1 MRAVKAI
8 REERD
13 DVFEIWD
20 IVKTINTDDVVIS
33 TDTMIEETTVDVI
46 NKKIFDLKEQ
56 IQVLAELIKN
66 EEIKLDL
73 IKNL

>member
-56 IQVLAELIKN
+56 IQALTELIKD
-66 EEIKLDL
+66 EDIKLDL

>member
-8 REERD
+8 REERN

-56 IQVLAELIKN
+56 IQALTELIKD
-66 EEIKLDL
+66 EDIKLDL

>member
-8 REERD
+8 REERN

-20 IVKTINTDDVVIS
+20 IVKTINTDNVVIS

-56 IQVLAELIKN
+56 IQALTELIKD
-66 EEIKLDL
+66 EDIKLDL